1 MDQENYARE
10 ILTEQMKQWW
20 EGLTTEVICRLA
32 GLPDVRSQFIG
43 RKKVEEAMVN
53 HHLIEIPKEM
63 EAISK
68 MNGIKNM
75 DT

>member
-1 MDQENYARE
+1 
-10 ILTEQMKQWW
+10 MKQWL
-20 EGLTTEVICRLA
+20 EGLTTEVAEIYQLA

-43 RKKVEEAMVN
+43 RKKVEVAMVN